1 VSRVPS
7 SERRLQLIE
16 AAARVISREGT
27 VGATTRLIA
36 LEAGAP
42 LATVHYNFSGKE
54 ELYHAVLDYCRGRA
68 ADRLRAHPLTHDGL
82 RPAVRALLT
91 ELRDWTLAEPEFQVA
106 QYELF
111 FWALRT
117 PSARSFAPQIYHDY
131 HSLIADILRDA
142 ISEGDDLDSVDRLA
156 WNVMAVTDGMILQI
170 IALGP
175 DSQQVSDADQLAA
188 AALAGIAP
196 MPG

>member
-1 VSRVPS
+1 VPS
-7 SERRLQLIE
+7 PERRLQLIE

-68 ADRLRAHPLTHDGL
+68 ADRLRAHPVAHGGL

-117 PSARSFAPQIYHDY
+117 PSARSFAPQIYRDY
-131 HSLIADILRDA
+131 HSLIAGILRDA
-142 ISEGDDLDSVDRLA
+142 ISRDDDVDSVDRLA

-175 DSQQVSDADQLAA
+175 DSQQVSDADQMAA
-188 AALAGIAP
+188 AVPA
-196 MPG
+196 